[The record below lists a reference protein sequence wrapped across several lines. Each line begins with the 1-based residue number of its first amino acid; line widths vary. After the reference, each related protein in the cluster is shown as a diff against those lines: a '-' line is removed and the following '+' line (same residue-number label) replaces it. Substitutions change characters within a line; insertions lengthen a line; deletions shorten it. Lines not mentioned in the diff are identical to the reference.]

1 MTADAESIVG
11 GVRHAGAVFLGEMA
25 PASLGDYIA
34 GPSHV
39 LPTNGTARFGGALGL
54 EDFTKDV
61 HIVSVTDEAM
71 QMGRPS
77 RRSAERWPK
86 GSTRTQNQCDCGWQ
100 TSAIPHQ
107 EQTYELPPSRA

>member
-1 MTADAESIVG
+1 MTSDAASIVT

-61 HIVSVTDEAM
+61 HIVSVTNEALQWAGPHVEVLAM
-71 QMGRPS
+71 AEGLDAHAESVRLRLADLDNEPTGRA
-77 RRSAERWPK
+77 SA
-86 GSTRTQNQCDCGWQ
+86 
-100 TSAIPHQ
+100 
-107 EQTYELPPSRA
+107 

>member
-1 MTADAESIVG
+1 MLARSS
-11 GVRHAGAVFLGEMA
+11 LGEMA

-61 HIVSVTDEAM
+61 HIVSVTDEALQWAGPHVEVLAM
-71 QMGRPS
+71 
-77 RRSAERWPK
+77 AEGLDAHAESVRLRLADLD
-86 GSTRTQNQCDCGWQ
+86 GET
-100 TSAIPHQ
+100 IPG
-107 EQTYELPPSRA
+107 AGA